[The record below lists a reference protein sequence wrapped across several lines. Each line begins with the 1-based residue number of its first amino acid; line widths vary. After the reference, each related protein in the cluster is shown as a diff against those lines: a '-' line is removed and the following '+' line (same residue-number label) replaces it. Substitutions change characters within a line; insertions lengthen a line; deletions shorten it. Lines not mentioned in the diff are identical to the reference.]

1 MSSLRAELTGTTGTI
16 IPPYRM
22 LLPPGWE
29 AFDLSETTERDL
41 IRRAEARLQGAQNPT
56 FGPVL
61 AGKVHEVLEGLRAR
75 HGFAYAFAGEAAPS
89 WAIGAATLVGLKRSS
104 TPEATLE
111 QLVESA
117 IRHHDGVPIGEGQ
130 RIVRWTERRE
140 VTVDGEDVA
149 SLLINYLIPVPGT
162 RLTEAV
168 QWTATITHEADL
180 PADHP
185 NLTLWTALFDTHVST
200 FTWTVR

>member
-1 MSSLRAELTGTTGTI
+1 MSSLRAELTGNSGTM

-29 AFDLSETTERDL
+29 AFDLSEATERDL
-41 IRRAEARLQGAQNPT
+41 IRRADARLRGAQNTT

-61 AGKVHEVLEGLRAR
+61 AGKVHEALEGLRAR
-75 HGFAYAFAGEAAPS
+75 QGFAYAFAGEAAPS

-117 IRHHDGVPIGEGQ
+117 IRHHAGIAIGEGQ

-140 VTVDGEDVA
+140 VSLDGEDVA
-149 SLLINYLIPVPGT
+149 SLLINYLIPIPGT

-168 QWTATITHEADL
+168 QWTATVTHEADL

>member
-1 MSSLRAELTGTTGTI
+1 
-16 IPPYRM
+16 
-22 LLPPGWE
+22 
-29 AFDLSETTERDL
+29 
-41 IRRAEARLQGAQNPT
+41 
-56 FGPVL
+56 
-61 AGKVHEVLEGLRAR
+61 
-75 HGFAYAFAGEAAPS
+75 
-89 WAIGAATLVGLKRSS
+89 
-104 TPEATLE
+104 
-111 QLVESA
+111 VESA